1 VAEQLMVSFVRSLI
15 IYFTTPLLA
24 ANVIQKENINS
35 IEKECMKDL
44 MGLPNDINRNF
55 ILHVA

>member
-1 VAEQLMVSFVRSLI
+1 MVSFVRSLI

-44 MGLPNDINRNF
+44 IGLPNDINRNF